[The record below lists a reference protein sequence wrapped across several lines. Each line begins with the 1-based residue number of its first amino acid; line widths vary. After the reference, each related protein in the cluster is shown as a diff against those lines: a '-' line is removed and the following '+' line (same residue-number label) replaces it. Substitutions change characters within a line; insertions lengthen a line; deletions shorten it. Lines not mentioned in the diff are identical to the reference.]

1 MIIMTVV
8 GTGNN
13 RSAHIDK
20 RISNETA
27 GTFGKNA

>member
-1 MIIMTVV
+1 MIIIKVV

-13 RSAHIDK
+13 RSSHIDK
-20 RISNETA
+20 RISNKTT

>member
-1 MIIMTVV
+1 MFIMKAV

-20 RISNETA
+20 RISNKTT
-27 GTFGKNA
+27 GTLGKNA